1 MSRLAKFCVAMI
13 IGSSLSA
20 AGQVVISGQVNY
32 QGNSTPFAPIQ
43 VCAVTS
49 TGTPCTPTAAIY
61 YDYALSHAA
70 PNPTAA
76 DQYGNY
82 TFYAPT
88 LSSPSFYVVQVT
100 PIAGTI
106 WSYVVNGGSGASTGN
121 SLLACVDSSGSGTA
135 YVCSTTPS
143 TAPTSNM
150 TILFRAGTVSGSAPT
165 LAVNGAAAASI
176 LTQGGNNVGASQ
188 IAAGNPLVLTYNGT
202 AWVISGTTSII
213 QISGGGTGGGT
224 AAQGLANLGGVA
236 LNPSGTQTVT
246 QPAATN
252 LNVVTSGGGKHQYN
266 GSEVCTSGNGLCAAG
281 GAVTSVTATAPVTS
295 TLGTTPNIAM
305 TQSSGSVNGWLSS
318 TDWTTFNGKQ
328 AALGYTPADSGANAD
343 ITSLTG
349 LTTPLS
355 ALQGGTGEAGT
366 LTGILYGN
374 GSSPHTVATAA
385 QLGTL
390 FNSYVGG
397 LAGCSTSG
405 YVYTPQGV
413 NCVAQTTANVLI
425 AATTGGAAPGS
436 TFNGSAVVAFDYHS
450 FGAEASLGNPGT
462 NGYVLSSTTSGV
474 RSWIAPGSGSMIY
487 PGAGVPLSTGSAWG
501 TSFTAPTGN
510 IVGTGQANTYTT
522 GLQDFSA
529 LAQIKL
535 PVGAGYA
542 SAANGEIGY
551 DTTSLN
557 WHGWVN
563 GSDLYAAFLPK
574 TGITNGDCVNFAV
587 SGTTITLNDAGGTC
601 ITGGSMVW
609 PSTAGIAYWTSGTS
623 WGGAYNSSTPIPA
636 NYLPLALSSSTSV
649 NGTPIPASST
659 LVTSGNNS
667 SITSLSG
674 LTTPLTVGQG
684 GTGAS
689 STSQNYIF
697 AGLTSGS
704 GAPGFRV
711 LVSGDIPSN
720 AANTTGTA
728 AGFTGSLAGD
738 VTGPQSATTVGK
750 VNGAAVPASKSVV
763 GTNSSGQ
770 IIDATSWAENLLG
783 AALYPGYQALYLPYM
798 DGSGTVLHDQ
808 SGNHYDMTFAS
819 GGNAP
824 TWSADGSIIF
834 TPTNTIAGGQWLS
847 GPAAVLAGAG
857 TIQMWYEQIMP
868 YSIDGL
874 SHSIYKQWAIG
885 DSSGNGLGWYP
896 AYFGAPAMI
905 GNPTLY
911 NYDLIPTDRLIG
923 NSSFTVV
930 CNGAS
935 PATAYVNGHSPTSYL
950 YPAVTSTLPSCPT
963 WASTG
968 SVEIGGTSY
977 FSGVGNS
984 TPQWK
989 LFGIVVYPTTV
1000 PVTPAI
1006 VLQNEAFMSKTA
1018 LPQHGATTFG
1028 IESRP
1033 PYWLAYQGDSRT
1045 ANAAGSP
1052 PSGGN
1057 WQLTTSREWQISRLE
1072 PDRDQYNNMGMYN
1085 QRLSTMVTN
1094 MPNEITPLCTQNIS
1108 VAKTVL
1114 LDAGTNDI
1122 QGGATGA
1129 TTYASL
1135 QSYAS
1140 NLHTACNG
1148 VKILYATSV
1157 ARGSF
1162 TATMEGYRET
1172 LNSDAISGWV
1182 AGTFNG
1188 DAVDDNANDPIAA
1201 TQVTPNT
1208 YNPSAASSCNAT
1220 WFDSDCV
1227 HFTAAMNAEMASGES
1242 AAIKLVQGRLNT
1254 CTIVQKQIPYQV
1266 LVAANT
1272 ASPGL
1277 TQTIPL
1283 GIQLAKGENVCSLSE
1298 NITSAFTGPT
1308 TLTMSVGNSGGSTTS
1323 YQSAFSLMSGGDTT
1337 ASPTYVGPGGAVNVT
1352 FTATGANLSTVS
1364 GGNMVVNVGVIYNG
1378 LY

>member
-1 MSRLAKFCVAMI
+1 M
-13 IGSSLSA
+13 
-20 AGQVVISGQVNY
+20 
-32 QGNSTPFAPIQ
+32 
-43 VCAVTS
+43 
-49 TGTPCTPTAAIY
+49 
-61 YDYALSHAA
+61 
-70 PNPTAA
+70 
-76 DQYGNY
+76 
-82 TFYAPT
+82 
-88 LSSPSFYVVQVT
+88 
-100 PIAGTI
+100 
-106 WSYVVNGGSGASTGN
+106 
-121 SLLACVDSSGSGTA
+121 
-135 YVCSTTPS
+135 
-143 TAPTSNM
+143 
-150 TILFRAGTVSGSAPT
+150 
-165 LAVNGAAAASI
+165 
-176 LTQGGNNVGASQ
+176 
-188 IAAGNPLVLTYNGT
+188 
-202 AWVISGTTSII
+202 
-213 QISGGGTGGGT
+213 
-224 AAQGLANLGGVA
+224 
-236 LNPSGTQTVT
+236 
-246 QPAATN
+246 
-252 LNVVTSGGGKHQYN
+252 
-266 GSEVCTSGNGLCAAG
+266 
-281 GAVTSVTATAPVTS
+281 
-295 TLGTTPNIAM
+295 
-305 TQSSGSVNGWLSS
+305 
-318 TDWTTFNGKQ
+318 
-328 AALGYTPADSGANAD
+328 
-343 ITSLTG
+343 
-349 LTTPLS
+349 
-355 ALQGGTGEAGT
+355 
-366 LTGILYGN
+366 
-374 GSSPHTVATAA
+374 
-385 QLGTL
+385 
-390 FNSYVGG
+390 
-397 LAGCSTSG
+397 
-405 YVYTPQGV
+405 
-413 NCVAQTTANVLI
+413 
-425 AATTGGAAPGS
+425 
-436 TFNGSAVVAFDYHS
+436 
-450 FGAEASLGNPGT
+450 
-462 NGYVLSSTTSGV
+462 
-474 RSWIAPGSGSMIY
+474 
-487 PGAGVPLSTGSAWG
+487 
-501 TSFTAPTGN
+501 
-510 IVGTGQANTYTT
+510 
-522 GLQDFSA
+522 
-529 LAQIKL
+529 
-535 PVGAGYA
+535 
-542 SAANGEIGY
+542 
-551 DTTSLN
+551 
-557 WHGWVN
+557 
-563 GSDLYAAFLPK
+563 
-574 TGITNGDCVNFAV
+574 
-587 SGTTITLNDAGGTC
+587 
-601 ITGGSMVW
+601 
-609 PSTAGIAYWTSGTS
+609 
-623 WGGAYNSSTPIPA
+623 
-636 NYLPLALSSSTSV
+636 
-649 NGTPIPASST
+649 
-659 LVTSGNNS
+659 
-667 SITSLSG
+667 
-674 LTTPLTVGQG
+674 
-684 GTGAS
+684 
-689 STSQNYIF
+689 
-697 AGLTSGS
+697 
-704 GAPGFRV
+704 
-711 LVSGDIPSN
+711 
-720 AANTTGTA
+720 
-728 AGFTGSLAGD
+728 
-738 VTGPQSATTVGK
+738 
-750 VNGAAVPASKSVV
+750 PASKSVV

-834 TPTNTIAGGQWLS
+834 TPTNAIAGGQWLS

-905 GNPTLY
+905 GAPTLY

-950 YPAVTSTLPSCPT
+950 YPAALSTLPSCPT

-968 SVEIGGTSY
+968 SVEIGGSSY
-977 FSGVGNS
+977 WSGLGNS

-1000 PVTPAI
+1000 TVTPAI
-1006 VLQNEAFMSKTA
+1006 VLQNEAFMKTA
-1018 LPQHGATTFG
+1018 LTQHGATTFG

-1033 PYWLAYQGDSRT
+1033 PYWLAYQGDSRM
-1045 ANAAGSP
+1045 ANANGSP

-1072 PDRDQYNNMGMYN
+1072 PDRDQYNNLGMYN
-1085 QRLSTMVTN
+1085 QRLSTIVTN

-1122 QGGATGA
+1122 EASFTGA
-1129 TTYASL
+1129 ATYASL

-1140 NLHTACNG
+1140 NLHAACNG

-1157 ARGSF
+1157 ARGSY

-1188 DAVDDNANDPIAA
+1188 DAIDDNANDPIAA

-1208 YNPSAASSCNAT
+1208 YNPSAAESCNTT
-1220 WFDSDCV
+1220 WFDPDCT
-1227 HFTAAMNAEMASGES
+1227 HFTAALNAEMASGES

>member
-1 MSRLAKFCVAMI
+1 MKNRIVLMCALLLSPVVAHATVT
-13 IGSSLSA
+13 GTATSA
-20 AGQVVISGQVNY
+20 S
-32 QGNSTPFAPIQ
+32 F
-43 VCAVTS
+43 VCTGS
-49 TGTPCTPTAAIY
+49 TGPFPFTFPIDTAAAMTVTQNGTVLASSAYTISPVNNS
-61 YDYALSHAA
+61 YANGGSVTLNTACPAA
-70 PNPTAA
+70 
-76 DQYGNY
+76 QI
-82 TFYAPT
+82 
-88 LSSPSFYVVQVT
+88 LVLQRVT
-100 PIAGTI
+100 PITQLTQFTPYMPVMYANIESGLDKVTEIEQELVLGVSGGITQLTGDVLAGPGTGSANATLKVVNSSPGNCGDSSHTCAITTDSNGRVTSQSPIAINTSSGISGMTAGQIPIAATASTITSSKVLSGTGAGITTGPTTTTLNDCVKFGDTAGTLADAGAACG
-106 WSYVVNGGSGASTGN
+106 SGGGSYLPLSGGTLTGALTG
-121 SLLACVDSSGSGTA
+121 
-135 YVCSTTPS
+135 
-143 TAPTSNM
+143 TSAS
-150 TILFRAGTVSGSAPT
+150 FSGTVSAGSET
-165 LAVNGAAAASI
+165 LGSPLLPAS
-176 LTQGGNNVGASQ
+176 
-188 IAAGNPLVLTYNGT
+188 
-202 AWVISGTTSII
+202 
-213 QISGGGTGGGT
+213 GGTGATT
-224 AAQGLANLGGVA
+224 AAGALANLG
-236 LNPSGTQTVT
+236 
-246 QPAATN
+246 
-252 LNVVTSGGGKHQYN
+252 
-266 GSEVCTSGNGLCAAG
+266 
-281 GAVTSVTATAPVTS
+281 AVGTS
-295 TLGTTPNIAM
+295 TT
-305 TQSSGSVNGWLSS
+305 VNG
-318 TDWTTFNGKQ
+318 
-328 AALGYTPADSGANAD
+328 
-343 ITSLTG
+343 
-349 LTTPLS
+349 
-355 ALQGGTGEAGT
+355 
-366 LTGILYGN
+366 
-374 GSSPHTVATAA
+374 H
-385 QLGTL
+385 
-390 FNSYVGG
+390 
-397 LAGCSTSG
+397 
-405 YVYTPQGV
+405 
-413 NCVAQTTANVLI
+413 
-425 AATTGGAAPGS
+425 
-436 TFNGSAVVAFDYHS
+436 
-450 FGAEASLGNPGT
+450 
-462 NGYVLSSTTSGV
+462 
-474 RSWIAPGSGSMIY
+474 
-487 PGAGVPLSTGSAWG
+487 
-501 TSFTAPTGN
+501 
-510 IVGTGQANTYTT
+510 
-522 GLQDFSA
+522 
-529 LAQIKL
+529 
-535 PVGAGYA
+535 
-542 SAANGEIGY
+542 
-551 DTTSLN
+551 
-557 WHGWVN
+557 
-563 GSDLYAAFLPK
+563 
-574 TGITNGDCVNFAV
+574 
-587 SGTTITLNDAGGTC
+587 
-601 ITGGSMVW
+601 
-609 PSTAGIAYWTSGTS
+609 
-623 WGGAYNSSTPIPA
+623 
-636 NYLPLALSSSTSV
+636 ALSSNVTVS
-649 NGTPIPASST
+649 ASD
-659 LVTSGNNS
+659 
-667 SITSLSG
+667 
-674 LTTPLTVGQG
+674 LTT
-684 GTGAS
+684 GTLPHA
-689 STSQNYIF
+689 Q
-697 AGLTSGS
+697 L
-704 GAPGFRV
+704 PV

-738 VTGPQSATTVGK
+738 VTGTQSATTVGK

-1033 PYWLAYQGDSRT
+1033 PYWLAYQGDSRM

-1072 PDRDQYNNMGMYN
+1072 PDRDQYNDMGMYN